1 VNLKK
6 SKKTLQEPHN
16 LSEAELKSHLRVVP
30 GWPKKGVNFIDITTL
45 LMQPDVFRS
54 VVQVFAD
61 YFRKKRLDVIVG
73 IEARGFIIGA
83 PVAYELGIPF
93 VPARKKGKLPYD
105 KLSMEYTLEYGAEY
119 VEIHKDAIQPGQ
131 RVGIID
137 DLLATGGTA
146 QAALK
151 LVEQMRGS
159 VVALAFLVELD
170 FLKGREKLG
179 KHDLLT
185 LVHYQE

>member
-1 VNLKK
+1 MEWEK
-6 SKKTLQEPHN
+6 SKKSLQHP
-16 LSEAELKSHLRVVP
+16 LTEADLKSHLRVIP

-45 LMQPDVFRS
+45 LKQPEVFRS
-54 VVQVFAD
+54 VVQVFVE
-61 YFRKKRLDVIVG
+61 YFRRKRPDVIVG

-83 PVAYELGIPF
+83 PVAYELGVAF
-93 VPARKKGKLPYD
+93 VPARKKGKLPYK

-119 VEIHKDAIQPGQ
+119 VEIHKDAIRAGQ

-146 QAALK
+146 EAALK
-151 LVEQMRGS
+151 LVEKMRGT

-170 FLKGREKLG
+170 FLKGRDKLTRY
-179 KHDLLT
+179 DLLT